1 MNVANTQIRKYTNTQ
16 IRKYTNKSV
25 MRIASGEAVNVTGID
40 DCQIKIQGAEIH
52 INTREILGNTRSGN
66 VTGIDDRQIKYKKRA
81 FGQQSS
87 HHASIL
93 GEYICGI
100 RCR

>member
-1 MNVANTQIRKYTNTQ
+1 
-16 IRKYTNKSV
+16 
-25 MRIASGEAVNVTGID
+25 MRIVSGEA
-40 DCQIKIQGAEIH
+40 
-52 INTREILGNTRSGN
+52 GN

-93 GEYICGI
+93 GEYMQHPMQCNVGEDLSHEQTPNQYCGK
-100 RCR
+100 CSKKLVCPAF